1 MRGPLFAPPDAQ
13 ACDYDVDDG
22 APPRLFVAKRGAC
35 MFEEKAS
42 KAQRSG
48 AGALLVV
55 NSVPGQQRF
64 IMARAGSDDDDERAA
79 PDGDGVAIPAVM
91 VSAEDGAALAAGVAA
106 GRLAHLR
113 VYKRPVAS
121 PRVAVTVVQGRSIH
135 VAGRGKWGVFLNARP
150 ETDDWQLFIVKTED
164 EDDPHFLDVPFGDA
178 YLDAC
183 RAAAVG
189 AARRDAHASRGGRS
203 VAPLD
208 VADFAAASL
217 IARCVC
223 PL

>member
-1 MRGPLFAPPDAQ
+1 MTVR
-13 ACDYDVDDG
+13 
-22 APPRLFVAKRGAC
+22 
-35 MFEEKAS
+35 
-42 KAQRSG
+42 
-48 AGALLVV
+48 
-55 NSVPGQQRF
+55 
-64 IMARAGSDDDDERAA
+64 ERAA
-79 PDGDGVAIPAVM
+79 PDGDDVAIPAVM
-91 VSAEDGAALAAGVAA
+91 VSAEDGAALAEGVAA

-121 PRVAVTVVQGRSIH
+121 PRVAVTVAQGRSIH

-189 AARRDAHASRGGRS
+189 APRRDAHASRGGFS

-208 VADFAAASL
+208 VADYAAASL